1 MDRIN
6 NEDLGVAT
14 KDRPIKTEKPETNL
28 PVIEEEE
35 IELDLA
41 LPWELPIKRRLME
54 PEEY

>member
-6 NEDLGVAT
+6 NEDLGIPP
-14 KDRPIKTEKPETNL
+14 KDRPIKTEKPGVTL

-54 PEEY
+54 P